1 MGNLN
6 QQIGLKR
13 NVFDIQKIAIGF
25 LKVFGNA
32 EQYCAAII
40 QLF

>member
-1 MGNLN
+1 MYL
-6 QQIGLKR
+6 IVK
-13 NVFDIQKIAIGF
+13 KIAIGF

-32 EQYCAAII
+32 EQYRAAII